1 MEWVETTGR
10 SLADAKEAALDQLG
24 VDESDAEFE
33 VLEEPRSGLF
43 GRVRGEA
50 RVRARVRPTSP
61 RPKVERRGQR
71 KRRDSGS
78 SSSRGSATSQGG
90 RNAEPKAERAPAR
103 PRTPR
108 NEGASEGASEEGR
121 REGRSR
127 RGGRGRGDGQ
137 RHSTTKIDESTGA
150 TASDK
155 EGTTMGNDATVEE
168 QAAITRTF
176 LTGLVEAFDLDFELR
191 EERVDDDTIELA
203 VEGDDLGLL
212 IGPKGQT
219 LQAVQ
224 ELARTV
230 VQRKA
235 TGTHFGRI
243 RLDIGGYRQRRREA
257 LERFATQVAEDV
269 RTSGIAKALE
279 PMHPAD
285 RKVVHDTVNDLEGVT
300 TSSEGEEPRRRVVI
314 SPASS

>member
-43 GRVRGEA
+43 GRLRGEA

-71 KRRDSGS
+71 KRREGAS
-78 SSSRGSATSQGG
+78 SAGRGGTSQGG
-90 RNAEPKAERAPAR
+90 GNGSDGAAKVGRAPAR
-103 PRTPR
+103 GRSSG
-108 NEGASEGASEEGR
+108 NEGSDGGR
-121 REGRSR
+121 RGETRSR
-127 RGGRGRGDGQ
+127 RGGQGRGDGQ
-137 RHSTTKIDESTGA
+137 RQGARTIDESTGA

-191 EERVDDDTIELA
+191 EERVDEDTIELA

-224 ELARTV
+224 ELSRTV

-235 TGTHFGRI
+235 TGTHYGRI

-257 LERFATQVAEDV
+257 LERFATQVADDV
-269 RTSGIAKALE
+269 RTSGVAKALE

-285 RKVVHDTVNDLEGVT
+285 RKVVHDTINGLEGVS

-314 SPASS
+314 SPAAS

>member
-43 GRVRGEA
+43 GRLRGEA

-71 KRRDSGS
+71 KRREGGS
-78 SSSRGSATSQGG
+78 SESRGSGTSQGG
-90 RNAEPKAERAPAR
+90 RDSEPKAERQPAR
-103 PRTPR
+103 ARAGR
-108 NEGASEGASEEGR
+108 NEGGDDDGR

-127 RGGRGRGDGQ
+127 RGGRGRGDPQ
-137 RHSTTKIDESTGA
+137 RQGAAGTKVDESPGA
-150 TASDK
+150 ASASDK

-269 RTSGIAKALE
+269 RTSGVAKALE

-314 SPASS
+314 SPAAS